1 MGPRLVPLC
10 FLSLSFPSSLPPS
23 PSRSSGDRI
32 KRRPS
37 IDKNLRPFLTRLAI
51 QMPQGQGMC
60 ESVGF
65 AGRARV
71 IYLMSHLRNSYAE
84 LRVPA
89 CVAAR
94 HAGSRNLSKLLPRHK
109 VLRIPLHRKLAP
121 SALLSVTLFPPS
133 SPAAPLR
140 PRLLS
145 LSPPLNPC
153 FSLASSPRI
162 CSRCDASRRIRC
174 AHSLASISKLLQGG
188 ASRRPCVARRRGWR
202 RDSRET
208 QAELH

>member
-1 MGPRLVPLC
+1 
-10 FLSLSFPSSLPPS
+10 
-23 PSRSSGDRI
+23 
-32 KRRPS
+32 
-37 IDKNLRPFLTRLAI
+37 
-51 QMPQGQGMC
+51 MC
-60 ESVGF
+60 ESVGL

-94 HAGSRNLSKLLPRHK
+94 HAVSRNLSKLLPRHK

-145 LSPPLNPC
+145 LSLSPSQPMLLACKFSSYLLAVRC
-153 FSLASSPRI
+153 FAADTMCSLARFHLET
-162 CSRCDASRRIRC
+162 ATGRRVTSALCCEKTRMGEGLEGD
-174 AHSLASISKLLQGG
+174 SGSITLMNNFSIF
-188 ASRRPCVARRRGWR
+188 
-202 RDSRET
+202 
-208 QAELH
+208 